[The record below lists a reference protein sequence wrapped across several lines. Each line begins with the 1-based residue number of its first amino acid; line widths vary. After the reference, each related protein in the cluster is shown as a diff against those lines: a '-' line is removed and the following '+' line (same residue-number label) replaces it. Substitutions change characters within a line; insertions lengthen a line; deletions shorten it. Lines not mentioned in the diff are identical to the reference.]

1 MPIGSGQRWPSDYER
16 GRPGW
21 PREVVEIAGLPGRA
35 TVLDVGAGTG
45 KLTRLLVSA
54 FDQVIAVEPAD
65 PMRRLL
71 ASHCPEAKALAGTG
85 QEIPLADASVDAVF
99 AAEAF
104 HSFHN
109 DRALREIARVLR
121 PGGALI
127 VMWNLPADPTE
138 PSIRAVEDF
147 LSRRVPKIALS
158 YDPLDLGAA
167 VYTSSK
173 WRLAFEKAPFDP
185 LRFKRLPNPQTLDR
199 EGVVAFFASMGWVA
213 DLPDDERLP
222 LLDEVRSLLRA
233 AQYRRLW
240 ETHVY
245 WTRLDA

>member
-1 MPIGSGQRWPSDYER
+1 MPIRSGQRWPSDYER

-99 AAEAF
+99 ATR
-104 HSFHN
+104 HSILSITTGRSARS
-109 DRALREIARVLR
+109 RACCGQAAR
-121 PGGALI
+121 
-127 VMWNLPADPTE
+127 
-138 PSIRAVEDF
+138 S
-147 LSRRVPKIALS
+147 
-158 YDPLDLGAA
+158 
-167 VYTSSK
+167 
-173 WRLAFEKAPFDP
+173 
-185 LRFKRLPNPQTLDR
+185 
-199 EGVVAFFASMGWVA
+199 
-213 DLPDDERLP
+213 
-222 LLDEVRSLLRA
+222 
-233 AQYRRLW
+233 
-240 ETHVY
+240 
-245 WTRLDA
+245 